1 MTRQLSD
8 QILRPVQTWFQTL
21 WFWPLTLT
29 FCFPR
34 FCIHV
39 SPLHRLTIQYQL
51 LVGARELVHA
61 RYESC
66 RLTRKTIC
74 ESILVCMSYLC
85 LYNIFPMN
93 NRLLYDLLY
102 QNICIRVNDYFRPDV
117 SPKFAQF
124 DTIYFVANHDN
135 SHLCGSN
142 QCDLCWFQ
150 SAFNKII
157 KVILI

>member
-1 MTRQLSD
+1 MDS
-8 QILRPVQTWFQTL
+8 FSTL
-21 WFWPLTLT
+21 IKMSLKVLENSKVLQNLGIT
-29 FCFPR
+29 FESR
-34 FCIHV
+34 
-39 SPLHRLTIQYQL
+39 QYQL

-61 RYESC
+61 RHESC
-66 RLTRKTIC
+66 RLTRKIIC

-93 NRLLYDLLY
+93 NPLLYDHLY

-117 SPKFAQF
+117 SPKFGQF

-142 QCDLCWFQ
+142 QCDLSWFK
-150 SAFNKII
+150 SVFNKII